1 VTVARSLRQCP
12 PEPELD
18 VPGLDRRGTDVPG
31 LDRRGTGG
39 SGAGG
44 SGELGSATVVVLAVI
59 AVVMMLTVS
68 GLLLASAVL
77 ASHRA
82 RAAADLAALAAAG
95 ALIQGGSAGVA
106 CQRAVKIAEA
116 NHAHLLSCVAVGS
129 EARLTIS
136 VSVGAAGL
144 GVATAR
150 SRAGPD
156 PAGGP
161 DSVGSP

>member
-1 VTVARSLRQCP
+1 M
-12 PEPELD
+12 
-18 VPGLDRRGTDVPG
+18 PGLDRRGTDVPG

-44 SGELGSATVVVLAVI
+44 SGELGSATVVALAVI

-68 GLLLASAVL
+68 GL